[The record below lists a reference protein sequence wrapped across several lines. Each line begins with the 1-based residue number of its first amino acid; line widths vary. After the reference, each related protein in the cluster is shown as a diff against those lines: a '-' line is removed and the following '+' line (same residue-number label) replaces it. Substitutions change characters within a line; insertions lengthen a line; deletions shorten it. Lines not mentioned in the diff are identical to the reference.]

1 VLVRIKIQPK
11 KKIKKKLSELNS
23 DFACDSLILEFI
35 FNSGKFKGKDS
46 SEVPLGYLTIIR
58 DAWNDPD
65 TKYDLR
71 KMKSSF
77 SFEELEAA
85 IAKAKASTKTTSTT
99 TVAPTTTTPNATTT
113 PPPTTM
119 GKYIAG
125 EAEKSDKGLIIG
137 EKVIIEKIPD
147 GWSFTGLQSG
157 SQGKLSTVEIKGL
170 IKSIRDEHD
179 KPISSNNFD
188 QLKNLIHQDV
198 DQTQKINDEKNK
210 HILPQE
216 KLSEEQEKIDK
227 KFEKIINASSGS
239 HIVIRALAGSG
250 KTTMLKHLAWK
261 YGKPGQRWLYLVFNT
276 KNKVEATEKFPPW
289 VQVKTTNGFLG
300 EILEHEKNALRVNQT
315 KRMVDMVKGE
325 EERIPSKIRILAD
338 SQEFKSICANRF
350 GIPDENKINT
360 RDKTTL
366 SIIKSI
372 RYGFKEEVIKLS
384 ELCKSFSINP
394 NDENSTNKIK
404 EVFEKYDIDSEL
416 SEVKKRI
423 SKYKSG
429 DWLRKLLDSLISYL
443 GYDIRTK
450 NFEKEIIDCAYW
462 LLKESMPGSTN
473 ITYDKRT
480 KDGRTQKFKL
490 SDYRDFTDDLWYA
503 STNADKLHWPKYD
516 FVLADEVQDFNE
528 SQKIMLRKLSES
540 GAKIV
545 AVGDENQSIY
555 RFRGADAKAFNN
567 LSAELSGLSQ
577 DKDVEHSLTTN
588 YRSRPAIIEF
598 VNNLTKVKNLKGKVF
613 TDGDEG
619 EVSVQTKEYEGIFDE
634 LKKENEDKSLKETA
648 FIARTNAP
656 LAHAALKLLTSG
668 VPFVILG
675 KDLAKD
681 LVKHTEKIMRFKKL
695 EPSSSV
701 QELSYALQ
709 AYLED
714 ETESHGDQSSKK
726 AHLQELKET
735 TEALLSCIN
744 QFSNINESIAM
755 LVLSGLNESFRSDY
769 YSSGTGGNTI
779 QNFIKWLNDK
789 LSGLNIEEKE
799 SDLKAYK
806 EKLEKEHPVILTTS
820 HKSKGLE
827 FDRVF
832 VLRDDQ
838 FPSPKAKRPEDL
850 EQEENAK
857 YVAYTRAKDQLH
869 IVKLEG
875 QPGYNKK

>member
-1 VLVRIKIQPK
+1 
-11 KKIKKKLSELNS
+11 
-23 DFACDSLILEFI
+23 
-35 FNSGKFKGKDS
+35 
-46 SEVPLGYLTIIR
+46 VPLGYLITLR
-58 DAWNDPD
+58 DAWNDPN

-77 SFEELEAA
+77 SFEELENA
-85 IAKAKASTKTTSTT
+85 IKQASSKSNTVKPVSSTT
-99 TVAPTTTTPNATTT
+99 NAPTTPSPNITPTG
-113 PPPTTM
+113 PVL

-125 EAEKSDKGLIIG
+125 EAEKSDKGLISG
-137 EKVIIEKIPD
+137 EKVIIEKIPN
-147 GWSFTGLQSG
+147 GWNFFGLKSNSKG
-157 SQGKLSTVEIKGL
+157 LVSTAEIKGL
-170 IKSIRDEHD
+170 IKSIRDEYD
-179 KPISSNNFD
+179 KPISSNDFEY
-188 QLKNLIHQDV
+188 LKKSLLQD
-198 DQTQKINDEKNK
+198 DEEPQKINTEKDK
-210 HILPQE
+210 HVLPTE
-216 KLSEEQEKIDK
+216 KLSKEQEEIDR
-227 KFEKIINASSGS
+227 KFEKIVSSNSNS
-239 HIVIRALAGSG
+239 HIVIKALAGSG

-261 YGKPGQRWLYLVFNT
+261 FGKPGQRWLYLVFNT

-300 EILEHEKNALRVNQT
+300 EILENDKNALKINQT
-315 KRMVDMVKGE
+315 KRMVDIVKGGGE
-325 EERIPSKIRILAD
+325 EKIPSKIRILAD
-338 SQEFKSICANRF
+338 SQEFKNLCSSRF

-360 RDKTTL
+360 RDRTTL

-394 NDENSTNKIK
+394 NNDESIKKIK

-416 SEVKKRI
+416 SDVKKRI

-429 DWLRKLLDSLISYL
+429 DWLRKLLDSLVTYL

-450 NFEKEIIDCAYW
+450 NFEQEIIDCTQW
-462 LLKESMPGSTN
+462 LLKESLPGGTN
-473 ITYDKRT
+473 IVYDKRT
-480 KDGRTQKFKL
+480 KDGRSQRFNL

-503 STNADKLHWPKYD
+503 SISSDKLHWPKYD

-528 SQKIMLRKLSES
+528 SQKIMLRKLSEA

-567 LSAELSGLSQ
+567 LSSELSSLSQ
-577 DKDVEHSLTTN
+577 DKSVEHSLTTN
-588 YRSRPAIIEF
+588 YRSRPAIINF

-613 TDGDEG
+613 GDGDDG
-619 EVSVQTKEYEGIFDE
+619 EVSVQDKEYDGVFDV
-634 LKKENEDKSLKETA
+634 LKQENEDKNLKETA
-648 FIARTNAP
+648 FISRTNQP
-656 LAHAALKLLTSG
+656 LAHAALKLLSKG
-668 VPFVILG
+668 IPFVILG

-681 LVKHTEKIMRFKKL
+681 LIKHTEKIMKFKKL
-695 EPSSSV
+695 EPSDSV
-701 QELSYALQ
+701 QELSYALES
-709 AYLED
+709 YLEE

-735 TEALLSCIN
+735 TEALISCIG

-755 LVLSGLNESFRSDY
+755 LVLSGLNENFRGGSDY

-779 QNFIKWLNDK
+779 QNFIKWLNEK

-799 SDLKAYK
+799 SDLKTYK
-806 EKLEKEHPVILTTS
+806 ERMEKEKPVILTTS

-827 FDRVF
+827 FERVY

-875 QPGYNKK
+875 QPGYTKK